1 MAEQSNRKTKPH
13 IRLTDADTKTVKL
26 QVESLTQN
34 FFEAVKL
41 SNNKHETRHLTYY
54 YMILANKVP
63 KKIMDACDL
72 ENLLEDARAGREF
85 VQQFFL
91 DLNSSSLF
99 QKTQE
104 NHLLFGTQNIEY
116 GMKRGNTTSERRPFI
131 NNERSAP
138 IRKSN
143 TIKKE
148 DTKQEKHSVRA

>member
-1 MAEQSNRKTKPH
+1 MAEQSNRKQKPH

-99 QKTQE
+99 
-104 NHLLFGTQNIEY
+104 
-116 GMKRGNTTSERRPFI
+116 
-131 NNERSAP
+131 
-138 IRKSN
+138 
-143 TIKKE
+143 
-148 DTKQEKHSVRA
+148 

>member
-1 MAEQSNRKTKPH
+1 MAEQSNRKQKPH

-26 QVESLTQN
+26 QVESRTQN

-41 SNNKHETRHLTYY
+41 SNNKHETRHLSYY
-54 YMILANKVP
+54 YMILANIVP

-91 DLNSSSLF
+91 DPNSSSLF

-116 GMKRGNTTSERRPFI
+116 GMKRTSERRPFI

-138 IRKSN
+138 ILKSD